1 MDTTTPIRNS
11 SVRLYVDSSPT
22 STREFR
28 TPDAPPSPS
37 LSDIEDSFEEESPES
52 VEDYIPE
59 NHESSKCCL
68 CDAYGPFT
76 YGNYSFEW
84 LCDKCDHE
92 RCDDCTLYDEDNYSM
107 LSGCSDEHDYD
118 RERRY
123 RCYDDEADEAIAK
136 VADPNIPHSYILEDG
151 VDDLDF
157 FEVAFDEFK
166 KETRTGRQVLAP
178 ELKYQ
183 IAFEVLMPE
192 PRVIRAIWSH
202 STKCLT
208 YRAHRPANMM
218 PFILKAFGG
227 FLRALR
233 FVDPAPDLGCPS
245 YPWFQYNSDTLFIDY
260 RRCGSR
266 DVDAQ
271 EYVDAIKLAAKKLQ
285 VHVNAGKPV
294 VARLRVSWCQNYENP
309 HEILGV
315 FRNIAGIKS
324 INLDA
329 HDHYHTWED
338 ATTQYQ
344 HRNQWD
350 PARMQKMVNNGD
362 LVGTPPY
369 PFTVRL
375 FKCDGTEFVYGDKP
389 LREEWEEN
397 DSSDDGDEDEE
408 DGSDNG
414 DDEDN

>member
-1 MDTTTPIRNS
+1 
-11 SVRLYVDSSPT
+11 
-22 STREFR
+22 
-28 TPDAPPSPS
+28 
-37 LSDIEDSFEEESPES
+37 
-52 VEDYIPE
+52 
-59 NHESSKCCL
+59 
-68 CDAYGPFT
+68 
-76 YGNYSFEW
+76 
-84 LCDKCDHE
+84 
-92 RCDDCTLYDEDNYSM
+92 M

-118 RERRY
+118 RERKY
-123 RCYDDEADEAIAK
+123 RCYNDEADKAIAK

-157 FEVAFDEFK
+157 FDVAFDEFK

-192 PRVIRAIWSH
+192 PRVIRAIWRR

-227 FLRALR
+227 FLRARALR

-260 RRCGSR
+260 RRYGSR

-294 VARLRVSWCQNYENP
+294 VARLRVR
-309 HEILGV
+309 V
-315 FRNIAGIKS
+315 FRNIAGIES
-324 INLDA
+324 INLNA

-350 PARMQKMVNNGD
+350 PARMQKMVNNSD
-362 LVGTPPY
+362 LIGTPPY

-375 FKCDGTEFVYGDKP
+375 FKCDSTEFIYGDKP

-397 DSSDDGDEDEE
+397 NSSDDGDKDEE
-408 DGSDNG
+408 DGSDNR
-414 DDEDN
+414 DDKDN